1 MFRPVLMFV
10 LALILASAG
19 TDVSARASVPE
30 PEQAETPCPDASAGD
45 AGLATPAAPQA
56 APAAGET
63 PVAKPSNNR
72 AARQRWK
79 ALLPGSLRSVS

>member
-1 MFRPVLMFV
+1 MSRPVLMFA

-19 TDVSARASVPE
+19 TDVSARTSVPE
-30 PEQAETPCPDASAGD
+30 AEQTETPCPDASAGD

-56 APAAGET
+56 APAAGEV
-63 PVAKPSNNR
+63 PAAKPSNR